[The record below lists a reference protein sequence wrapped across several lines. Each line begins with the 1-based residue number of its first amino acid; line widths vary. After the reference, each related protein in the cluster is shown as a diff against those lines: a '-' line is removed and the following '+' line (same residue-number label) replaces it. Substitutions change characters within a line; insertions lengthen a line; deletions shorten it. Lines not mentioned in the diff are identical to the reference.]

1 MVLAIQHSL
10 KNLNPQ
16 KEEEGVIR
24 IPLPRP
30 SKELRMETVKSLHK
44 RAEQF
49 RMRLRNTRS
58 KSLKVVKQGVAG
70 QLEGISKDDA
80 FRVQEQVEK
89 ITEEMI
95 SQINSLSEAKEKA
108 VMQI

>member
-1 MVLAIQHSL
+1 MAIQNSL

-16 KEEEGVIR
+16 KEEDGVIR

-30 SKELRMETVKSLHK
+30 SKELRLETVKSLHK

-49 RMRLRNTRS
+49 RMRLRNVRS
-58 KSLKVVKQGVAG
+58 KSLKVVKQGVVG
-70 QLEGISKDDA
+70 HLEGISKDDA
-80 FRVQEQVEK
+80 FRVQEEVEK
-89 ITEEMI
+89 ITEDMI
-95 SQINSLSEAKEKA
+95 SRLNSLSEEKEKS